1 MSKSRFEELTER
13 ERRLCREIVNF
24 KPGQKPSLA
33 EAGRRAGYTGKSA
46 PSCVNRALKK
56 AHVKAY
62 LNQLQ
67 RQRDHR
73 TTVTAA
79 KILDEMARIAFAD
92 IRKAFDDKGNLKP
105 PSAWDEDFAAAV
117 SNYSDGKVTNIKLH
131 DKLSALEALA
141 KRTRAFPDI
150 PQGNDGEK
158 GPVTVNFFT
167 MSREELE
174 RFIHNY
180 LSETRIR
187 NRAKPGG
194 KG

>member
-1 MSKSRFEELTER
+1 MSRFERLTER

-33 EAGRRAGYTGKSA
+33 EAGRRAGYSA
-46 PSCVNRALKK
+46 KTASSSVTEALKK
-56 AHVKAY
+56 PKVKEY
-62 LNQLQ
+62 LAQLQ

-73 TTVTAA
+73 TSVTAA

-92 IRKAFDDKGNLKP
+92 IRRAFDENGNLKSP
-105 PSAWDEDFAAAV
+105 TAWDADFAAAV
-117 SNYSDGKVTNIKLH
+117 SNYSSGRVTNIKLH

-141 KRTRAFPDI
+141 KRTKAFPDI
-150 PQGNDGEK
+150 PQSDSGEK
-158 GPVTVNFFT
+158 GPVTVNFFN
-167 MSREELE
+167 MSRGELE
-174 RFIHNY
+174 RFIHNH
-180 LSETRIR
+180 LSETRSR